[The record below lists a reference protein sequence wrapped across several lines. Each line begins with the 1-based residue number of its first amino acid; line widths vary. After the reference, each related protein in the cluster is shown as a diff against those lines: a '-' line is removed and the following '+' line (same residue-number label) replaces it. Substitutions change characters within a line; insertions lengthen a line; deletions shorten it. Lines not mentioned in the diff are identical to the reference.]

1 MITVPLYLLVGQAV
15 LVLAACYVLAS
26 AYRRLAEPA
35 KSDHA
40 HGRAETDEAAA
51 LVDTALPDLGPIV
64 GPDGSARPP
73 PRAPGAGDP
82 CLLVYVLPGCETCQ
96 SALGQ
101 LRSLL
106 ADDDEMPQVH
116 VLSVGAE
123 SSVDAYRRFGFSV
136 WRATKNLAEIFE
148 LTAYPVFLAVDG
160 TGMIRA
166 SGSVHDRAAL
176 EGYLAIGS
184 GRPDPRTTQ
193 DITITRPT

>member
-40 HGRAETDEAAA
+40 HGRADADEAAA
-51 LVDTALPDLGPIV
+51 LVDTVLPDLGAMI
-64 GPDGSARPP
+64 GPDGSTGPP
-73 PRAPGAGDP
+73 PRAPGDGDP
-82 CLLVYVLPGCETCQ
+82 CVLVYVLPGCETCQ

-101 LRSLL
+101 LRSLVPDL
-106 ADDDEMPQVH
+106 DTSPRVH

-123 SSVDAYRRFGFSV
+123 SSVDAYRRFGFPV

-148 LTAYPVFLAVDG
+148 LTAYPVFLAVDE

-166 SGSVHDRAAL
+166 AGSVHDRAAL
-176 EGYLAIGS
+176 DGYLAIGS
-184 GRPDPRTTQ
+184 DRPDRRTTQ
-193 DITITRPT
+193 DVTITRQT